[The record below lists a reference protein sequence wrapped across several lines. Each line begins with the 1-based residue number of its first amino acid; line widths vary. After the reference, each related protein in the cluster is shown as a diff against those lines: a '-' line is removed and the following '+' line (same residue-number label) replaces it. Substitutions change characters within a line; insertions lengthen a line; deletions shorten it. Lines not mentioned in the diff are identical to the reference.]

1 MIDPAKRYGFMRSEE
16 ADLIDRLLVTIKEQ
30 FNSVSFLEI
39 GVFGGGTVSGIVR
52 RCKEI
57 ECPVTAAGV
66 DFLPWKP
73 SPAPLPDYDFYDAD
87 SMDAWRGMTGPYN
100 FLFVDG
106 CHCVNHASQDFLNY
120 APMVVVGGFILFHD
134 TAIPTAL
141 GKEKQEEWPQD
152 HSYAGK
158 PSSTLGVRE
167 ALKKLGLLDNRR
179 SDFEFVEEIES
190 SSGLMGMMLYRR
202 ILPY

>member
-1 MIDPAKRYGFMRSEE
+1 MIDPQKRYGFLRAEE

-57 ECPVTAAGV
+57 GCPVTAAGV

-73 SPAPLPDYDFYDAD
+73 SPAPLPDYDFHDSD
-87 SMDAWRGMTGPYN
+87 SMDAFRGMTGPYN

-106 CHCVNHASQDFLNY
+106 CHCVNHAMCDFLNY
-120 APMVVVGGFILFHD
+120 SPLVVLNGYCLFHD
-134 TAIPTAL
+134 TALPKDGVTQ
-141 GKEKQEEWPQD
+141 GDWPQD

-158 PSSTLGVRE
+158 PPSVLGVRDG
-167 ALKKLGLLDNRR
+167 LKKLGLLQ
-179 SDFEFVEEIES
+179 DFAKTGNWSKKFQVI
-190 SSGLMGMMLYRR
+190 RA
-202 ILPY
+202 